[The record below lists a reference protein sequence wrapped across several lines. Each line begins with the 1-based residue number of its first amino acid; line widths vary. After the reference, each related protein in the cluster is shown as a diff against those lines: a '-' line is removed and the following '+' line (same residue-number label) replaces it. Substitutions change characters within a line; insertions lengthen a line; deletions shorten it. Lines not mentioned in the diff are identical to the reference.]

1 MKESFYIEGMT
12 CTACSSGIERSL
24 GRKSFVKKIE
34 VNLLNKSANIEFDE
48 NETNLDEIFKLI
60 EKLGYSP
67 KKTLA
72 EEKKEFFSPN
82 VKLALAVIFTLF
94 VVYLSMG
101 AMLSPS
107 LLPES
112 LLTINNHS
120 NFLNACL
127 QLIGTLIVMHWGRDF
142 YIQGFKALWH
152 RQPNMSSLIAI
163 GTSAAL
169 ASSLWQLYFVY
180 TNQWSYG
187 HYYFESVC
195 VILTFVMVG
204 KRIEN
209 VSKNKA
215 LDAMQALMKNAPK
228 TALKMQ
234 NNQQIEV
241 LVDSIVVGDIL
252 KVLPGSAIAVDG
264 EIVEGEGELDESML
278 SGEALPVYKKVG
290 DKVFSGTFNSH
301 TSFLMKAT
309 QNNKN
314 STLSQIIEMIHNAQ
328 SSKAEISRLADKV
341 SSVFVPSVI
350 AIAILAFVVWLIIAP
365 KPDFWW
371 NFGIALEVFVSVLVI
386 SCPCALGLATP
397 MSILVANQ
405 KASSLGLFFKDAKS
419 LEKARLVNTIVFDK
433 TGTLTNGKPVVK
445 SVHSNI
451 ELLELLSLAGS
462 IEKSSEHV
470 IAKGIV
476 EYAKEHN
483 APLKEMSEVK
493 VKMGFGISAKV
504 DYQGTKV
511 DYQGT
516 KVDYQGT
523 KEIIK
528 VGNSEFF
535 NPINTLEIQENGI
548 LVFVGRVISEKE
560 DELLG
565 AFVLEDLPKKGVKE
579 HIAQI
584 KKLGINTFLLS
595 GDNRENVKKCALE
608 LGIDGYI
615 SNAKPQDKLNKIKEL
630 KEQGQIVMMVGD
642 GLNDAPSLAMSDV
655 AVVMAKGSDVSVQ
668 AADIVSFN
676 NDIKSVYSAIKLSQA
691 TIKNIKENLFWAFCY
706 NSVFIPLACGVLY
719 KANIM
724 LSPAIAGL
732 AMSLSSVS
740 VVLNA
745 QRLRNFKIKD
755 H

>member
-34 VNLLNKSANIEFDE
+34 VSLLNKSANIEFDE
-48 NETNLDEIFKLI
+48 NQTNLDEIFKLI

-72 EEKKEFFSPN
+72 KEKKGFFSPN
-82 VKLALAVIFTLF
+82 VKLALAVVFTLF

-112 LLTINNHS
+112 LLTIDNHS

-127 QLIGTLIVMHWGRDF
+127 QLIGALIVMHLGRDF

-169 ASSLWQLYFVY
+169 ISSLWPLYLVY

-195 VILTFVMVG
+195 VILMFVMVG

-209 VSKNKA
+209 VSKDKA
-215 LDAMQALMKNAPK
+215 LDAMQTLMKNAPK

-264 EIVEGEGELDESML
+264 EIIEGEGELDESML

-371 NFGIALEVFVSVLVI
+371 NFKIALEVFVSVLVI

-445 SVHSNI
+445 SVHSKI
-451 ELLELLSLAGS
+451 KLLELLSLAIS

-476 EYAKEHN
+476 EYAKERN

-493 VKMGFGISAKV
+493 VKTGFGISAKT
-504 DYQGTKV
+504 DYQGA
-511 DYQGT
+511 
-516 KVDYQGT
+516 
-523 KEIIK
+523 KETIK

-535 NPINTLEIQENGI
+535 NPINMLEIKENGI
-548 LVFVGRVISEKE
+548 LVFVGRAISEKE

-565 AFVLEDLPKKGVKE
+565 VFVLEDLPKKGVKE

-584 KKLGINTFLLS
+584 KNLGINTLLLS

-608 LGIDGYI
+608 LGIDDYI

-630 KEQGQIVMMVGD
+630 KEKGQIVMMVGD

-676 NDIKSVYSAIKLSQA
+676 NDIKSVYSAIQLSQA
-691 TIKNIKENLFWAFCY
+691 AIKNIKENLFWAFCY

-719 KANIM
+719 KANII

-740 VVLNA
+740 VVLNS

>member
-34 VNLLNKSANIEFDE
+34 VSLLNKSANIEFDE
-48 NETNLDEIFKLI
+48 NQTNLDEIFKLI

-72 EEKKEFFSPN
+72 KEKKGFFSPN
-82 VKLALAVIFTLF
+82 VKLALAVVFTLF

-112 LLTINNHS
+112 LLTIDNHS

-127 QLIGTLIVMHWGRDF
+127 QLIGALIVMHLGRDF

-152 RQPNMSSLIAI
+152 RQPNMSSLISI
-163 GTSAAL
+163 GTSATL
-169 ASSLWQLYFVY
+169 ISSLWPLYLVY

-195 VILTFVMVG
+195 VILMFVMVG

-209 VSKNKA
+209 VSKDKA

-228 TALKMQ
+228 TTIKMQ

-264 EIVEGEGELDESML
+264 EIIEGEGELDESML

-290 DKVFSGTFNSH
+290 DKVFSGTLNSH

-350 AIAILAFVVWLIIAP
+350 AIAILAFAVWLIIAP

-371 NFGIALEVFVSVLVI
+371 NFKIALEVFVSVLVI

-445 SVHSNI
+445 SVHSKI

-476 EYAKEHN
+476 EYAKERN

-493 VKMGFGISAKV
+493 VKTGFGISAKT
-504 DYQGTKV
+504 DYQGA
-511 DYQGT
+511 
-516 KVDYQGT
+516 

-535 NPINTLEIQENGI
+535 NPINTLEIKENGI

-565 AFVLEDLPKKGVKE
+565 VFVLEDLPKKGVKE
-579 HIAQI
+579 HVAQI
-584 KKLGINTFLLS
+584 KNLGINTLLLS

-608 LGIDGYI
+608 LEIDDYI

-630 KEQGQIVMMVGD
+630 KEKGQIVMMVGD

-676 NDIKSVYSAIKLSQA
+676 NDIKSVYSAIQLSQA

-740 VVLNA
+740 VVLNS

-755 H
+755 Y

>member
-34 VNLLNKSANIEFDE
+34 VSLLNKSANIEFNE

-60 EKLGYSP
+60 EKLGYTP

-72 EEKKEFFSPN
+72 KEKKEFFNPN

-101 AMLSPS
+101 VMLSPS

-127 QLIGTLIVMHWGRDF
+127 QLIGTLIVMHLGRDF

-169 ASSLWQLYFVY
+169 ISSLWQLYFVY

-195 VILTFVMVG
+195 VILMFVMAG

-209 VSKNKA
+209 VSKDKA

-264 EIVEGEGELDESML
+264 EIIEGEGELDESML
-278 SGEALPVYKKVG
+278 SGEALPVYKKAG

-365 KPDFWW
+365 KPDFWS

-405 KASSLGLFFKDAKS
+405 QASSLGLFFKDAKS

-445 SVHSNI
+445 SVHSKI
-451 ELLELLSLAGS
+451 ELLELLSLASS

-476 EYAKEHN
+476 EYAKERN
-483 APLKEMSEVK
+483 APLKEMSGVK
-493 VKMGFGISAKV
+493 VKTGFGISAKT
-504 DYQGTKV
+504 DYQGA
-511 DYQGT
+511 
-516 KVDYQGT
+516 

-535 NPINTLEIQENGI
+535 NPINTLEIKENGI
-548 LVFVGRVISEKE
+548 LVFVGRVINEKE

-565 AFVLEDLPKKGVKE
+565 VFVLEDLPKKGVKE

-584 KKLGINTFLLS
+584 KNLCINTLLLS

-608 LGIDGYI
+608 LGIDSYI

-630 KEQGQIVMMVGD
+630 KEKGRIVMMVGD

-676 NDIKSVYSAIKLSQA
+676 NDIKSVYSAIQLSQA

-719 KANIM
+719 KVNIM

-740 VVLNA
+740 VVLNS

>member
-34 VNLLNKSANIEFDE
+34 VSLLNKSANIEFDE
-48 NETNLDEIFKLI
+48 NQTNLDEIFKLI

-72 EEKKEFFSPN
+72 KEKKEFFSPN
-82 VKLALAVIFTLF
+82 IKLALAVVFTLF

-112 LLTINNHS
+112 LLTIDNHS

-127 QLIGTLIVMHWGRDF
+127 QLMGALIVMHLGRDF

-169 ASSLWQLYFVY
+169 ISSLWPLYLVY

-195 VILTFVMVG
+195 VILMFVMVG

-209 VSKNKA
+209 VSKDKA

-252 KVLPGSAIAVDG
+252 KVLPGNAIAVDG
-264 EIVEGEGELDESML
+264 EIIEGEGELDESML

-290 DKVFSGTFNSH
+290 DKVFSGTLNSH

-350 AIAILAFVVWLIIAP
+350 AISILAFVVWLIIAP

-371 NFGIALEVFVSVLVI
+371 NFKIALEVFVSVLVI

-419 LEKARLVNTIVFDK
+419 LEKARLVNMIVFDK

-445 SVHSNI
+445 SVHSKI
-451 ELLELLSLAGS
+451 ELLELLSLALS

-476 EYAKEHN
+476 EYAKENN
-483 APLKEMSEVK
+483 APLKEMSEVR
-493 VKMGFGISAKV
+493 VKTGFGISAKTN
-504 DYQGTKV
+504 YQGA
-511 DYQGT
+511 
-516 KVDYQGT
+516 

-535 NPINTLEIQENGI
+535 NPINTLEIKESGI
-548 LVFVGRVISEKE
+548 LVFVGRAISEKE

-565 AFVLEDLPKKGVKE
+565 VFVLEDLPKKGVKE

-584 KKLGINTFLLS
+584 KKLGINTLLLS

-608 LGIDGYI
+608 LEIDDYI

-630 KEQGQIVMMVGD
+630 KEKGQIVMMVGD

-676 NDIKSVYSAIKLSQA
+676 NDIKSVYSTIKLSQA

-740 VVLNA
+740 VVLNS

>member
-34 VNLLNKSANIEFDE
+34 VSLLNKSANIEFDE
-48 NETNLDEIFKLI
+48 NQTNLDEIFKLI

-67 KKTLA
+67 KKTLTK
-72 EEKKEFFSPN
+72 EKKGFFSPN

-112 LLTINNHS
+112 LLTIDNHS

-127 QLIGTLIVMHWGRDF
+127 QLIGTLIVMHLGRDF
-142 YIQGFKALWH
+142 YLQGFKALWH

-169 ASSLWQLYFVY
+169 ISSLWQLYVVY
-180 TNQWSYG
+180 TDQWSYG

-195 VILTFVMVG
+195 VILVFVMVG

-209 VSKNKA
+209 VSKDKA

-264 EIVEGEGELDESML
+264 EIIEGEGELDESML

-314 STLSQIIEMIHNAQ
+314 STLSQIIEMIYNAQ

-350 AIAILAFVVWLIIAP
+350 TISILAFVVWLIIAP

-371 NFGIALEVFVSVLVI
+371 NFKIALEVFVSVLVI

-419 LEKARLVNTIVFDK
+419 LEKARLINTIVFDK

-445 SVHSNI
+445 SVHSKI
-451 ELLELLSLAGS
+451 ELLELLSLALS

-483 APLKEMSEVK
+483 TSLKEMSGVK
-493 VKMGFGISAKV
+493 VKTGFGISAKT
-504 DYQGTKV
+504 DYQGA
-511 DYQGT
+511 
-516 KVDYQGT
+516 

-535 NPINTLEIQENGI
+535 NPINTLEIKENGI
-548 LVFVGRVISEKE
+548 LVFVGRAISEKE

-565 AFVLEDLPKKGVKE
+565 VFVLEDLPKKGVKE

-584 KKLGINTFLLS
+584 KKLGINTLLLS

-608 LGIDGYI
+608 LGIDDYI

-740 VVLNA
+740 VVLNS

>member
-34 VNLLNKSANIEFDE
+34 VSLLNKSANIEFDE
-48 NETNLDEIFKLI
+48 NQTNLDEIFKLI

-72 EEKKEFFSPN
+72 KEKKGFFSPN
-82 VKLALAVIFTLF
+82 VKLALAVVFTLF

-112 LLTINNHS
+112 LLTIDNHS

-127 QLIGTLIVMHWGRDF
+127 QLIGALIVMHLGRDF

-169 ASSLWQLYFVY
+169 ISSLWPLYFVY

-195 VILTFVMVG
+195 VILMFVMVG

-209 VSKNKA
+209 VSKDKA

-264 EIVEGEGELDESML
+264 EIIEGEGELDESML

-314 STLSQIIEMIHNAQ
+314 STLSQIIEMIYNAQ

-350 AIAILAFVVWLIIAP
+350 AISILAFVVWLIIAP

-371 NFGIALEVFVSVLVI
+371 NFKIALEVFVSVLVI

-419 LEKARLVNTIVFDK
+419 LEKARLINTIVFDK

-445 SVHSNI
+445 SVHSKI
-451 ELLELLSLAGS
+451 ELIELLSLAGS

-476 EYAKEHN
+476 EYAKENN

-493 VKMGFGISAKV
+493 VKTGFGISAK
-504 DYQGTKV
+504 TN
-511 DYQGT
+511 
-516 KVDYQGT
+516 YQGT

-535 NPINTLEIQENGI
+535 NPINTLEIKENGI

-565 AFVLEDLPKKGVKE
+565 VFVLDDLPKKGVKE

-584 KKLGINTFLLS
+584 KNLGINTLLLS

-630 KEQGQIVMMVGD
+630 KEKGQIVMMVGD

-676 NDIKSVYSAIKLSQA
+676 NDIKSVYSAIQLSRA

-740 VVLNA
+740 VVLNS

>member
-34 VNLLNKSANIEFDE
+34 VSLLNKSANIEFDE
-48 NETNLDEIFKLI
+48 NQTNLDEIFKLI

-72 EEKKEFFSPN
+72 KEKKGFFSPN
-82 VKLALAVIFTLF
+82 VKLALAIVFTLF

-107 LLPES
+107 LLAKS
-112 LLTINNHS
+112 LLTIDNHS

-127 QLIGTLIVMHWGRDF
+127 QLIGALIVMHLGRDF

-169 ASSLWQLYFVY
+169 ISSLWPLYLVY
-180 TNQWSYG
+180 TNQWPYG

-195 VILTFVMVG
+195 VILMFVMVG

-209 VSKNKA
+209 VSKDKA

-264 EIVEGEGELDESML
+264 EIIEGEGELDESML

-314 STLSQIIEMIHNAQ
+314 STLSQIIEMIYNAQ

-350 AIAILAFVVWLIIAP
+350 AISILAFVVWLIIAP

-371 NFGIALEVFVSVLVI
+371 NFKIALEVFVSVLVI

-445 SVHSNI
+445 SVHSKI
-451 ELLELLSLAGS
+451 ELLELLSLALS
-462 IEKSSEHV
+462 IERSSEHV

-476 EYAKEHN
+476 EYAKENN

-493 VKMGFGISAKV
+493 VKTGFGISAKT
-504 DYQGTKV
+504 DYQGA
-511 DYQGT
+511 
-516 KVDYQGT
+516 

-535 NPINTLEIQENGI
+535 NPINTLEIKENGI
-548 LVFVGRVISEKE
+548 LVFVGRAISEKE

-565 AFVLEDLPKKGVKE
+565 VFVLEDLPKKGVKE

-584 KKLGINTFLLS
+584 KNLGINTLLLS

-608 LGIDGYI
+608 LGIDDYI

-630 KEQGQIVMMVGD
+630 KEKGQIVMMVGD

-676 NDIKSVYSAIKLSQA
+676 NDIKSVYSAIQLSQA

-740 VVLNA
+740 VVLNS

>member
-34 VNLLNKSANIEFDE
+34 VNLLNKSANIEFNE

-67 KKTLA
+67 KTTLV

-127 QLIGTLIVMHWGRDF
+127 QLVGTLIVMHWGRDF

-169 ASSLWQLYFVY
+169 ISSLWQLYFVY

-195 VILTFVMVG
+195 AILMFVMVG

-209 VSKNKA
+209 VSKDKA

-252 KVLPGSAIAVDG
+252 KVLPGSVIAVDG
-264 EIVEGEGELDESML
+264 EIIEGEGELDESML
-278 SGEALPVYKKVG
+278 SGEALLVYKKVG

-350 AIAILAFVVWLIIAP
+350 AIAFLAFVVWLIIAP

-371 NFGIALEVFVSVLVI
+371 NFGTALEVFVSVLVI

-405 KASSLGLFFKDAKS
+405 KASSLGLFFKDGKS

-445 SVHSNI
+445 SVHSKI

-476 EYAKEHN
+476 EYAKERN

-493 VKMGFGISAKV
+493 VKTGFGISAKT
-504 DYQGTKV
+504 DYQGA
-511 DYQGT
+511 
-516 KVDYQGT
+516 
-523 KEIIK
+523 KEVIK

-548 LVFVGRVISEKE
+548 LVFVGRVINEKE

-630 KEQGQIVMMVGD
+630 KEKGQIVMMVGD

-740 VVLNA
+740 VVLNS

>member
-34 VNLLNKSANIEFDE
+34 VSLLNRSANIEFDE
-48 NETNLDEIFKLI
+48 NQTNLDEIFKLI

-72 EEKKEFFSPN
+72 KEKKGFFSPN
-82 VKLALAVIFTLF
+82 VKLALAVVFTLF

-107 LLPES
+107 LLPKS
-112 LLTINNHS
+112 LLTIDNHS

-127 QLIGTLIVMHWGRDF
+127 QLIGALIVMHLGRDF

-169 ASSLWQLYFVY
+169 ISSLWPLYLVY
-180 TNQWSYG
+180 TNQWSSYG

-195 VILTFVMVG
+195 VILMFVMVG

-209 VSKNKA
+209 VSKDKA

-264 EIVEGEGELDESML
+264 EIIEGEGELDESML

-290 DKVFSGTFNSH
+290 DKVFSGTLNSH

-371 NFGIALEVFVSVLVI
+371 NFKIALEVFVSVLVI

-445 SVHSNI
+445 SVHSKI

-476 EYAKEHN
+476 EYAKERN
-483 APLKEMSEVK
+483 APLKKMSEVK
-493 VKMGFGISAKV
+493 VKTGFGISAKTN
-504 DYQGTKV
+504 YQGA
-511 DYQGT
+511 
-516 KVDYQGT
+516 

-535 NPINTLEIQENGI
+535 NPINTINTLEIKENGI

-565 AFVLEDLPKKGVKE
+565 VFVLEDLPKKGVKE

-584 KKLGINTFLLS
+584 KNLGINTLLLS

-608 LGIDGYI
+608 LGIDDYI

-630 KEQGQIVMMVGD
+630 KEKGQIVMMVGD

-676 NDIKSVYSAIKLSQA
+676 NDIKSVYSAIQLSQA

-740 VVLNA
+740 VVLNS

>member
-34 VNLLNKSANIEFDE
+34 VSLLNKSANIEFDE
-48 NETNLDEIFKLI
+48 NQTNLDEIFKLI

-72 EEKKEFFSPN
+72 KEKKGFFSPN
-82 VKLALAVIFTLF
+82 VKLALAVVFTLF

-101 AMLSPS
+101 AMISPS
-107 LLPES
+107 LLPEN
-112 LLTINNHS
+112 LLTIDNHS

-127 QLIGTLIVMHWGRDF
+127 QLIGTLIVMHLGRDF

-169 ASSLWQLYFVY
+169 ISSLWPLYLIY

-195 VILTFVMVG
+195 MILMFVMVG

-209 VSKNKA
+209 VSKDKA

-264 EIVEGEGELDESML
+264 EIIEGEGELDESML

-301 TSFLMKAT
+301 TSFLMKAM

-445 SVHSNI
+445 SVHSKI

-476 EYAKEHN
+476 EYAKERN

-493 VKMGFGISAKV
+493 VKMGFGISAKT
-504 DYQGTKV
+504 DYQGA
-511 DYQGT
+511 
-516 KVDYQGT
+516 
-523 KEIIK
+523 KETIK

-535 NPINTLEIQENGI
+535 NPINTLEIKENGI

-565 AFVLEDLPKKGVKE
+565 VFVLEDLPKEGVKE
-579 HIAQI
+579 HITQI
-584 KKLGINTFLLS
+584 KNLGINTLLLS

-608 LGIDGYI
+608 LGIDDYI

-630 KEQGQIVMMVGD
+630 KEKGQIVMMVGD

-676 NDIKSVYSAIKLSQA
+676 NDIKSVYSAIQLSQA

-740 VVLNA
+740 VVLNS

>member
-34 VNLLNKSANIEFDE
+34 VSLLNKSANIEFDE
-48 NETNLDEIFKLI
+48 NQTNLDEIFKLI

-72 EEKKEFFSPN
+72 KEKKGFFSPN

-107 LLPES
+107 LLPKS
-112 LLTINNHS
+112 LLTIDNHS

-127 QLIGTLIVMHWGRDF
+127 QLIGTLIVMHLGRDF

-169 ASSLWQLYFVY
+169 ISSLWPLYLVY
-180 TNQWSYG
+180 TNQWSSYG

-195 VILTFVMVG
+195 VILMFVMVG

-209 VSKNKA
+209 VSKDKA

-264 EIVEGEGELDESML
+264 EIIEGEGELDESML

-350 AIAILAFVVWLIIAP
+350 ATAILAFVVWLIIAP

-371 NFGIALEVFVSVLVI
+371 NFKIALEVFVSVLVI

-445 SVHSNI
+445 SVHSKI

-476 EYAKEHN
+476 EYAKERN

-493 VKMGFGISAKV
+493 VKTGFGISAKT
-504 DYQGTKV
+504 DYQGA
-511 DYQGT
+511 
-516 KVDYQGT
+516 

-535 NPINTLEIQENGI
+535 NPINTLEIKESGI
-548 LVFVGRVISEKE
+548 LVFVARVISEKE

-565 AFVLEDLPKKGVKE
+565 VFVLEDLPKKGVKE

-584 KKLGINTFLLS
+584 KNLGINTLLLS

-608 LGIDGYI
+608 LGIDDYI

-630 KEQGQIVMMVGD
+630 KEKGQIVMMVGD

-676 NDIKSVYSAIKLSQA
+676 NDIKSVYSAIQLSQA
-691 TIKNIKENLFWAFCY
+691 AIKNIKENLFWAFCY

-740 VVLNA
+740 VVLNS

-755 H
+755 R

>member
-34 VNLLNKSANIEFDE
+34 VSLLNKSANIEFDE
-48 NETNLDEIFKLI
+48 NQTNLDEIFKLI

-72 EEKKEFFSPN
+72 KEKKGFFNPN
-82 VKLALAVIFTLF
+82 VKLALAVVFTLF

-112 LLTINNHS
+112 LLTIDNHS

-127 QLIGTLIVMHWGRDF
+127 QLIGTLIVMHLGRDF

-169 ASSLWQLYFVY
+169 ISSLWQLYFVY

-195 VILTFVMVG
+195 VILMFVMVG

-209 VSKNKA
+209 VSKDKA

-264 EIVEGEGELDESML
+264 EIIEGEGELDESML

-314 STLSQIIEMIHNAQ
+314 STLSQIIEIIHNAQ

-350 AIAILAFVVWLIIAP
+350 TIAILAFVVWLIIAP

-433 TGTLTNGKPVVK
+433 TGTLTNGKPIVK

-451 ELLELLSLAGS
+451 ELLELLSLAIS

-470 IAKGIV
+470 IAKGVV
-476 EYAKEHN
+476 EYAKERN

-493 VKMGFGISAKV
+493 VKTGFGISAK
-504 DYQGTKV
+504 T
-511 DYQGT
+511 
-516 KVDYQGT
+516 DYQGT

-535 NPINTLEIQENGI
+535 NPINTLEIKENGI

-565 AFVLEDLPKKGVKE
+565 VFVLEDLPKKGVKE

-584 KKLGINTFLLS
+584 KNLGINTLLLS

-608 LGIDGYI
+608 LGIDDYI

-630 KEQGQIVMMVGD
+630 KEKGQIVMMVGD

-676 NDIKSVYSAIKLSQA
+676 NDIKSVYSTIQLSQA

-740 VVLNA
+740 VVLNS

>member
-12 CTACSSGIERSL
+12 CTACSSRIERSL

-34 VNLLNKSANIEFDE
+34 VSLLNKNANIEFDE
-48 NETNLDEIFKLI
+48 NQTNLDEIFKLI

-72 EEKKEFFSPN
+72 KEKKGFFSPN
-82 VKLALAVIFTLF
+82 VKLALAVVFTLF

-107 LLPES
+107 LLPKS
-112 LLTINNHS
+112 LLTIDNHS
-120 NFLNACL
+120 NFLNACI
-127 QLIGTLIVMHWGRDF
+127 QLIGALIVMHLGRDF

-169 ASSLWQLYFVY
+169 ISSLWSLYLVY

-195 VILTFVMVG
+195 VILMFVMVG

-209 VSKNKA
+209 VSKDKA

-264 EIVEGEGELDESML
+264 EIIEGEGELDESML

-419 LEKARLVNTIVFDK
+419 LEKARLINTIVFDK

-445 SVHSNI
+445 SVHSKI
-451 ELLELLSLAGS
+451 ELLELLSLALS

-476 EYAKEHN
+476 EYAKERN

-493 VKMGFGISAKV
+493 VKTGFGISAKT
-504 DYQGTKV
+504 DYQC
-511 DYQGT
+511 
-516 KVDYQGT
+516 T

-535 NPINTLEIQENGI
+535 NPINTLEIKENGI

-565 AFVLEDLPKKGVKE
+565 VFVLEDLPKKGVKE

-584 KKLGINTFLLS
+584 KNLGINTLLLS
-595 GDNRENVKKCALE
+595 GDNKENVKKCALE
-608 LGIDGYI
+608 LGIDDYI

-630 KEQGQIVMMVGD
+630 KEKGQIVMMVGD

-676 NDIKSVYSAIKLSQA
+676 NDIKSVYSTIQLSQA

-719 KANIM
+719 KVNIM

-740 VVLNA
+740 VVLNS

>member
-34 VNLLNKSANIEFDE
+34 VSLLNKSADIEFDE
-48 NETNLDEIFKLI
+48 NQTNLDEIFKLI

-72 EEKKEFFSPN
+72 KEKKGFFSPN
-82 VKLALAVIFTLF
+82 VKLALAVVFTLF

-112 LLTINNHS
+112 LLTIDSHS

-127 QLIGTLIVMHWGRDF
+127 QLIGTLIVMHLGRDF

-169 ASSLWQLYFVY
+169 ISSLWPLYLIY

-195 VILTFVMVG
+195 VILMFVMVG

-209 VSKNKA
+209 VSKDKA

-234 NNQQIEV
+234 DNQQIEV

-264 EIVEGEGELDESML
+264 EIIEGEGELDESML

-290 DKVFSGTFNSH
+290 DKVFSGTLNSH

-314 STLSQIIEMIHNAQ
+314 STLSQIIEMIRNAQ

-371 NFGIALEVFVSVLVI
+371 DFKIALEVFVSVLVI

-445 SVHSNI
+445 SVHSKI

-476 EYAKEHN
+476 EYAKENN

-493 VKMGFGISAKV
+493 VKTGFGISAKT
-504 DYQGTKV
+504 DYQGA
-511 DYQGT
+511 
-516 KVDYQGT
+516 

-535 NPINTLEIQENGI
+535 NPINTLKIKESGI
-548 LVFVGRVISEKE
+548 LVFVGRAISEKE

-565 AFVLEDLPKKGVKE
+565 VFVLEDLPKKGVKE

-584 KKLGINTFLLS
+584 KNLGINTLLLS

-630 KEQGQIVMMVGD
+630 KEKGQIVMMVGD

-676 NDIKSVYSAIKLSQA
+676 NDIKSVYSAIQLSQA
-691 TIKNIKENLFWAFCY
+691 AIKNIKENLFWAFCY

-740 VVLNA
+740 VVLNS

>member
-1 MKESFYIEGMT
+1 MKESFYIDGMT

-34 VNLLNKSANIEFDE
+34 VSLLNKSANIEFDE
-48 NETNLDEIFKLI
+48 NQTNLDEIFKLI

-67 KKTLA
+67 KKTLTK
-72 EEKKEFFSPN
+72 EKKGFFSPN
-82 VKLALAVIFTLF
+82 VKLALAVVFTLF

-107 LLPES
+107 LLPKS
-112 LLTINNHS
+112 LLTIDNHS

-127 QLIGTLIVMHWGRDF
+127 QLICTLIVMHLGRDF

-169 ASSLWQLYFVY
+169 ISSLWPLYLVY

-195 VILTFVMVG
+195 VILMFVMVG

-209 VSKNKA
+209 VSKDKA
-215 LDAMQALMKNAPK
+215 LDAMQSLMKNAPK

-234 NNQQIEV
+234 DNQQIEV

-264 EIVEGEGELDESML
+264 EIIEGEGELDESML

-433 TGTLTNGKPVVK
+433 TGTLTNGKSVVK
-445 SVHSNI
+445 SVHSKI

-476 EYAKEHN
+476 EYAKERN

-493 VKMGFGISAKV
+493 VKTGFGISAKT
-504 DYQGTKV
+504 DYQGA
-511 DYQGT
+511 
-516 KVDYQGT
+516 

-528 VGNSEFF
+528 VGNREFF
-535 NPINTLEIQENGI
+535 NPINTLEIKESGI

-565 AFVLEDLPKKGVKE
+565 VFVLEDLPKKGVKE

-584 KKLGINTFLLS
+584 KNLGINTLLLS

-608 LGIDGYI
+608 LGIDDYI

-630 KEQGQIVMMVGD
+630 KEKGQIVMMVGD

-676 NDIKSVYSAIKLSQA
+676 NDIKSVYSAIQLSQA

-740 VVLNA
+740 VVLNS

>member
-1 MKESFYIEGMT
+1 MKESFYIDGMT

-34 VNLLNKSANIEFDE
+34 VSLLNKSANIEFDE
-48 NETNLDEIFKLI
+48 NQTNLDEIFKLI

-72 EEKKEFFSPN
+72 KEKKGFFSPN
-82 VKLALAVIFTLF
+82 VKLTLAVVFTLF

-112 LLTINNHS
+112 LLTIDNHS

-127 QLIGTLIVMHWGRDF
+127 QLIGVLIVMHLGRDF

-163 GTSAAL
+163 GTSATL
-169 ASSLWQLYFVY
+169 ISSLWPLYLVY

-195 VILTFVMVG
+195 VILMFVMVG

-209 VSKNKA
+209 VSKDKA
-215 LDAMQALMKNAPK
+215 LDAMQALMKSTPK

-264 EIVEGEGELDESML
+264 EIIEGEGELDESML

-328 SSKAEISRLADKV
+328 SSKTEISRLADKV

-371 NFGIALEVFVSVLVI
+371 NFKIALEVFVSVLVI

-445 SVHSNI
+445 SVHSKI

-476 EYAKEHN
+476 EYAKERN
-483 APLKEMSEVK
+483 APLKEMSGVK
-493 VKMGFGISAKV
+493 VKMGFGISAK
-504 DYQGTKV
+504 T
-511 DYQGT
+511 
-516 KVDYQGT
+516 DYQGT

-528 VGNSEFF
+528 VGNREFF
-535 NPINTLEIQENGI
+535 NPINTLEIKENGI

-565 AFVLEDLPKKGVKE
+565 VFVLEDLPKKGVKE

-584 KKLGINTFLLS
+584 KNLGINTLLLS
-595 GDNRENVKKCALE
+595 GDNRENVKKCVLE
-608 LGIDGYI
+608 LGIDDYI

-630 KEQGQIVMMVGD
+630 KEKGQIVMMVGD

-740 VVLNA
+740 VVLNS

>member
-1 MKESFYIEGMT
+1 
-12 CTACSSGIERSL
+12 
-24 GRKSFVKKIE
+24 
-34 VNLLNKSANIEFDE
+34 
-48 NETNLDEIFKLI
+48 
-60 EKLGYSP
+60 
-67 KKTLA
+67 
-72 EEKKEFFSPN
+72 
-82 VKLALAVIFTLF
+82 
-94 VVYLSMG
+94 MG

-112 LLTINNHS
+112 LLTIDNHS

-127 QLIGTLIVMHWGRDF
+127 QLIGALIVMHLGRDF

-169 ASSLWQLYFVY
+169 ISSLWPLYLVY

-195 VILTFVMVG
+195 VILMFVMVG

-209 VSKNKA
+209 VSKDKA

-264 EIVEGEGELDESML
+264 EIIEGEGELDESML

-328 SSKAEISRLADKV
+328 SSKAEISRLVDKV

-350 AIAILAFVVWLIIAP
+350 AISILAFVVWLIIAP

-371 NFGIALEVFVSVLVI
+371 NFKIALEVFVSVLVI

-445 SVHSNI
+445 SVHSKI

-476 EYAKEHN
+476 EYAKERN

-493 VKMGFGISAKV
+493 VKTGFGISAKTN
-504 DYQGTKV
+504 YQGA
-511 DYQGT
+511 
-516 KVDYQGT
+516 

-535 NPINTLEIQENGI
+535 NPINTINTLEIKENGI

-565 AFVLEDLPKKGVKE
+565 VFVLEDLPKKGVKE

-584 KKLGINTFLLS
+584 KNLGINTLLLS

-608 LGIDGYI
+608 LGIDDYI

-630 KEQGQIVMMVGD
+630 KEKGQIVMMVGD

-676 NDIKSVYSAIKLSQA
+676 NDIKSVYSAIQLSQA
-691 TIKNIKENLFWAFCY
+691 AIKNIKENLFWAFCY

-740 VVLNA
+740 VVLNS

>member
-34 VNLLNKSANIEFDE
+34 VSLLNKSANIEFNE

-60 EKLGYSP
+60 EKLGYTP
-67 KKTLA
+67 KKTLVK
-72 EEKKEFFSPN
+72 EKKEFFNPN

-101 AMLSPS
+101 EMLSPS

-127 QLIGTLIVMHWGRDF
+127 QLIGTLIVMHLGRDF

-169 ASSLWQLYFVY
+169 ISSLWQLYFVY

-195 VILTFVMVG
+195 VILMFVMAG

-209 VSKNKA
+209 VSKDKA

-264 EIVEGEGELDESML
+264 EIIEGEGELDESML

-301 TSFLMKAT
+301 TSFLMRAT
-309 QNNKN
+309 QDNKN

-365 KPDFWW
+365 KPDFWS

-405 KASSLGLFFKDAKS
+405 QASSLGLFFKDAKS
-419 LEKARLVNTIVFDK
+419 LERARLVNTIVFDK

-445 SVHSNI
+445 SVHSKI
-451 ELLELLSLAGS
+451 ELLELLSLASS

-483 APLKEMSEVK
+483 APLKEISGVK
-493 VKMGFGISAKV
+493 VKTGFGISAKT
-504 DYQGTKV
+504 DYQGA
-511 DYQGT
+511 
-516 KVDYQGT
+516 

-535 NPINTLEIQENGI
+535 NPINTLEIKENGI
-548 LVFVGRVISEKE
+548 LVFVGRVINEKE
-560 DELLG
+560 DEILG
-565 AFVLEDLPKKGVKE
+565 VFVLEDLPKKGVKK

-584 KKLGINTFLLS
+584 KNLGINTLLLS

-608 LGIDGYI
+608 LGIDSYI

-630 KEQGQIVMMVGD
+630 KEKGQIVMMVGD

-676 NDIKSVYSAIKLSQA
+676 NDIKSVYSAIQLSQA
-691 TIKNIKENLFWAFCY
+691 AIKNIKENLFWAFCY

-740 VVLNA
+740 VVLNS

>member
-34 VNLLNKSANIEFDE
+34 VSLLNKSANIEFNE

-60 EKLGYSP
+60 EKLGYTP

-72 EEKKEFFSPN
+72 KEKKEFFNPN
-82 VKLALAVIFTLF
+82 AKLTLAVIFTLF

-127 QLIGTLIVMHWGRDF
+127 QLIGTLIVMHLGRDF

-169 ASSLWQLYFVY
+169 ISSLWQLYFVY

-195 VILTFVMVG
+195 VILMFVMVG

-209 VSKNKA
+209 VSKDKA

-264 EIVEGEGELDESML
+264 EIIEGEGELDESML
-278 SGEALPVYKKVG
+278 SGEALPVYKKAG

-301 TSFLMKAT
+301 TSFLMRAT

-365 KPDFWW
+365 KPDFWS

-405 KASSLGLFFKDAKS
+405 QASSLGLFFKDAKS

-445 SVHSNI
+445 SVHSKI
-451 ELLELLSLAGS
+451 ELLELLSLASS

-476 EYAKEHN
+476 EYAKERN
-483 APLKEMSEVK
+483 APLKEISGVK
-493 VKMGFGISAKV
+493 VKTGFGISAKT
-504 DYQGTKV
+504 DYQGA
-511 DYQGT
+511 
-516 KVDYQGT
+516 

-535 NPINTLEIQENGI
+535 NPINTLEIKENGI
-548 LVFVGRVISEKE
+548 LVFVGRVINEKE

-565 AFVLEDLPKKGVKE
+565 VFVLEDLPKKGVKE

-584 KKLGINTFLLS
+584 KNLGINTLLLS

-608 LGIDGYI
+608 LGIDSYI

-630 KEQGQIVMMVGD
+630 KEKGQIVMMVGD

-676 NDIKSVYSAIKLSQA
+676 NDIKSVYSAIQLSQA
-691 TIKNIKENLFWAFCY
+691 AIKNIKENLFWAFCY

-740 VVLNA
+740 VVLNS

>member
-34 VNLLNKSANIEFDE
+34 VSLLNKSANIEFNE

-67 KKTLA
+67 KKTPTK
-72 EEKKEFFSPN
+72 EKKEFFNPN
-82 VKLALAVIFTLF
+82 VKLILAVIFTLF

-107 LLPES
+107 LLPKS

-127 QLIGTLIVMHWGRDF
+127 QLIGVLIVMHLGRDF

-152 RQPNMSSLIAI
+152 RQPNMNSLIAI

-169 ASSLWQLYFVY
+169 VSSLWQLYLVY
-180 TNQWSYG
+180 TGQWSYG

-195 VILTFVMVG
+195 VILMFVMVG
-204 KRIEN
+204 KRVEN
-209 VSKNKA
+209 VSKDKA

-264 EIVEGEGELDESML
+264 EIIEGEGELDESML

-290 DKVFSGTFNSH
+290 DKVFSGTLNSN

-309 QNNKN
+309 QDNKN

-341 SSVFVPSVI
+341 SSVFVPSVMII
-350 AIAILAFVVWLIIAP
+350 AVLAFIVWLIIAP

-445 SVHSNI
+445 SFHSNI
-451 ELLELLSLAGS
+451 ELLELLSLASS
-462 IEKSSEHV
+462 IEHNSEHV

-483 APLKEMSEVK
+483 APLKEISEVK
-493 VKMGFGISAKV
+493 VKTGFGISAKT
-504 DYQGTKV
+504 DYQGAN
-511 DYQGT
+511 
-516 KVDYQGT
+516 
-523 KEIIK
+523 EIIK

-535 NPINTLEIQENGI
+535 NPINPIEIQENGI
-548 LVFVGRVISEKE
+548 LVFVARVINEKE

-565 AFVLEDLPKKGVKE
+565 VFVLEDLPKKGVKE

-584 KKLGINTFLLS
+584 KNLGINTFLLS
-595 GDNRENVKKCALE
+595 GDNLNNVQKCALE

-630 KEQGQIVMMVGD
+630 KEKGQVVMMVGD

-676 NDIKSVYSAIKLSQA
+676 NDIKSVYSAIQLSQA

>member
-34 VNLLNKSANIEFDE
+34 VSLLNKSANIEFDE
-48 NETNLDEIFKLI
+48 NQTNLDEIFKLI

-72 EEKKEFFSPN
+72 KEKKGFFSPN
-82 VKLALAVIFTLF
+82 VKLALAVVFTLF

-101 AMLSPS
+101 AMISPS
-107 LLPES
+107 LLPEN
-112 LLTINNHS
+112 LLTIDNHS

-127 QLIGTLIVMHWGRDF
+127 QLIGTLIVMHLGRDF

-169 ASSLWQLYFVY
+169 ISSLWPLYLIY

-195 VILTFVMVG
+195 MILMFVMVG

-209 VSKNKA
+209 VSKDKA

-241 LVDSIVVGDIL
+241 LVDSIVVGNIL

-264 EIVEGEGELDESML
+264 EIIEGEGELDESML

-350 AIAILAFVVWLIIAP
+350 AMAILAFVVWLIIAP

-371 NFGIALEVFVSVLVI
+371 NFKIALEVFVSVLVI

-445 SVHSNI
+445 SVHSKI

-476 EYAKEHN
+476 EYAKERN

-493 VKMGFGISAKV
+493 VKMGFGISAKT
-504 DYQGTKV
+504 DYQGA
-511 DYQGT
+511 
-516 KVDYQGT
+516 
-523 KEIIK
+523 KETIK

-535 NPINTLEIQENGI
+535 NPINTLEIKENGI
-548 LVFVGRVISEKE
+548 LVFVGKVISEKE

-565 AFVLEDLPKKGVKE
+565 VFVLEDLPKEGVKE

-584 KKLGINTFLLS
+584 KNLGINTLLLS

-630 KEQGQIVMMVGD
+630 KEKGQIVMMVGD

-676 NDIKSVYSAIKLSQA
+676 NDIKSVYSTIQLSQA

-740 VVLNA
+740 VVLNS

>member
-34 VNLLNKSANIEFDE
+34 VSLLNKSANIEFDE
-48 NETNLDEIFKLI
+48 NQTNLDEIFKLI

-72 EEKKEFFSPN
+72 KEKKGFFSPN
-82 VKLALAVIFTLF
+82 VKLALAVVFTLF

-112 LLTINNHS
+112 LLTIDNHS

-127 QLIGTLIVMHWGRDF
+127 QLIGTLIVMHLGRDF

-169 ASSLWQLYFVY
+169 ISSLWPLYLVY

-195 VILTFVMVG
+195 VILMFVMVG

-209 VSKNKA
+209 VSKDKA

-264 EIVEGEGELDESML
+264 EIIEGEGELDESML

-314 STLSQIIEMIHNAQ
+314 STLSQIIEMIHNSQ

-371 NFGIALEVFVSVLVI
+371 NFKIALEVFVSVLVI

-405 KASSLGLFFKDAKS
+405 KASSLGLFFKGAKS

-445 SVHSNI
+445 SVHSKI

-476 EYAKEHN
+476 EYAKERN
-483 APLKEMSEVK
+483 APLKEMSGVK
-493 VKMGFGISAKV
+493 VKTGFGISAKT
-504 DYQGTKV
+504 DYQGA
-511 DYQGT
+511 
-516 KVDYQGT
+516 

-528 VGNSEFF
+528 VGNREFF
-535 NPINTLEIQENGI
+535 NPINTLEIKENGI

-565 AFVLEDLPKKGVKE
+565 VFVLEDLPKKGVKE

-584 KKLGINTFLLS
+584 KNLGINTLLLS

-608 LGIDGYI
+608 LGIDDYI

-630 KEQGQIVMMVGD
+630 KEKGQIVMMVGD

-676 NDIKSVYSAIKLSQA
+676 NDIKSVYSAIQLSQA

-740 VVLNA
+740 VVLNS

>member
-34 VNLLNKSANIEFDE
+34 VSLLNKSANIEFDE
-48 NETNLDEIFKLI
+48 NQTNLDEIFKLI

-67 KKTLA
+67 KKTLTK
-72 EEKKEFFSPN
+72 EKKGFFSPN

-112 LLTINNHS
+112 LLTIDNHS

-127 QLIGTLIVMHWGRDF
+127 QLIGTLIVMHLGRDF

-169 ASSLWQLYFVY
+169 ISSLWPLYLVY

-195 VILTFVMVG
+195 VILMFVMVG

-209 VSKNKA
+209 VSKDKA

-234 NNQQIEV
+234 DNQQIEV

-252 KVLPGSAIAVDG
+252 KVLPGSTIAVDG
-264 EIVEGEGELDESML
+264 EIIEGEGELDESML

-350 AIAILAFVVWLIIAP
+350 TIAILAFVVWLIIAP

-371 NFGIALEVFVSVLVI
+371 NFKIALEVFVSVLVI

-419 LEKARLVNTIVFDK
+419 LEKARLINTIVFDK

-445 SVHSNI
+445 TVHSKI

-476 EYAKEHN
+476 EYAKERN
-483 APLKEMSEVK
+483 APLKEMSKVK
-493 VKMGFGISAKV
+493 VKTGFGISAK
-504 DYQGTKV
+504 T
-511 DYQGT
+511 
-516 KVDYQGT
+516 DYQGT

-535 NPINTLEIQENGI
+535 NPINTLEIKENGI
-548 LVFVGRVISEKE
+548 LVFVGRAISEKE

-565 AFVLEDLPKKGVKE
+565 VFVLEDLPKKGVKE

-584 KKLGINTFLLS
+584 KNLGINTLLLS

-608 LGIDGYI
+608 LGIDDYI

-630 KEQGQIVMMVGD
+630 KEKGQIVMMVGD

-676 NDIKSVYSAIKLSQA
+676 NDIKSVYSAIQLSQA

-740 VVLNA
+740 VVLNS

>member
-34 VNLLNKSANIEFDE
+34 VSLLNKSANIEFDE
-48 NETNLDEIFKLI
+48 NQTNLDEIFKLI
-60 EKLGYSP
+60 KKLGYSP

-72 EEKKEFFSPN
+72 KEKKGFFNPN
-82 VKLALAVIFTLF
+82 VKLALAIVFTLF

-107 LLPES
+107 LLAKS
-112 LLTINNHS
+112 LLTIDNHS

-127 QLIGTLIVMHWGRDF
+127 QLIGTLIVMHLGRDF

-169 ASSLWQLYFVY
+169 ISSLWPLYLVY

-195 VILTFVMVG
+195 VILMFVMVG

-209 VSKNKA
+209 VSKDKA

-264 EIVEGEGELDESML
+264 EIIEGEGELDESML

-314 STLSQIIEMIHNAQ
+314 STLSQIIEMIYNAQ

-350 AIAILAFVVWLIIAP
+350 AISILAFVVWLIIAP

-371 NFGIALEVFVSVLVI
+371 NFKIALEVFVSVLVI

-445 SVHSNI
+445 SVHSKI
-451 ELLELLSLAGS
+451 ELLELLSLALS

-493 VKMGFGISAKV
+493 VKTGFGISAK
-504 DYQGTKV
+504 TN
-511 DYQGT
+511 
-516 KVDYQGT
+516 YQGT

-535 NPINTLEIQENGI
+535 NPINTLEIKENGI
-548 LVFVGRVISEKE
+548 LVFVGRAISEKE

-565 AFVLEDLPKKGVKE
+565 VFVLEDLPKKGVKE
-579 HIAQI
+579 HIVQI
-584 KKLGINTFLLS
+584 KNLGINTLLLS

-630 KEQGQIVMMVGD
+630 KEKGQIVMMVGD

-676 NDIKSVYSAIKLSQA
+676 NDIKSVYSAIQLSQA

-740 VVLNA
+740 VVLNS

>member
-24 GRKSFVKKIE
+24 GRKNFVKKIE
-34 VNLLNKSANIEFDE
+34 VSLLNKSANIEFDE
-48 NETNLDEIFKLI
+48 NQTNLDEIFKLI

-72 EEKKEFFSPN
+72 KEKKGFFSPN
-82 VKLALAVIFTLF
+82 VKLALAIVFTLF

-112 LLTINNHS
+112 LLTIDNHS

-127 QLIGTLIVMHWGRDF
+127 QLIGTLIVMHLGRDF

-169 ASSLWQLYFVY
+169 ISSLWPLYLVY

-195 VILTFVMVG
+195 VILMFVMVG

-209 VSKNKA
+209 VSKDKA

-252 KVLPGSAIAVDG
+252 KILPGSAIAVDG
-264 EIVEGEGELDESML
+264 EIIEGEGELDESML

-445 SVHSNI
+445 SVHSKI

-476 EYAKEHN
+476 EYAKERN

-493 VKMGFGISAKV
+493 VKTGFGISAKTN
-504 DYQGTKV
+504 YQGA
-511 DYQGT
+511 
-516 KVDYQGT
+516 

-535 NPINTLEIQENGI
+535 NPINTINTLEIKENGI
-548 LVFVGRVISEKE
+548 LVFVGRVISKKE

-565 AFVLEDLPKKGVKE
+565 VFVLEDLPKKGVKE

-584 KKLGINTFLLS
+584 KNLGINTLLLS

-608 LGIDGYI
+608 LGIDDYI

-630 KEQGQIVMMVGD
+630 KEKEQIVMMVGD

-676 NDIKSVYSAIKLSQA
+676 NDIKSVYSAIQLSQA

-740 VVLNA
+740 VVLNS

>member
-34 VNLLNKSANIEFDE
+34 VSLLNKSANIEFDE
-48 NETNLDEIFKLI
+48 NQTNLDEIFKLI

-72 EEKKEFFSPN
+72 KEKKGFFSPN
-82 VKLALAVIFTLF
+82 VKLTLAVVFTLF

-112 LLTINNHS
+112 FLTIDNHS

-127 QLIGTLIVMHWGRDF
+127 QLIGTLIVMHLGRDF

-169 ASSLWQLYFVY
+169 ISSLWPLYLVY

-195 VILTFVMVG
+195 VILMFVMVG

-209 VSKNKA
+209 VSKDKA

-264 EIVEGEGELDESML
+264 EIIEGEGELDESML

-309 QNNKN
+309 QNNKD

-350 AIAILAFVVWLIIAP
+350 VIAILAFVVWLIIAP

-371 NFGIALEVFVSVLVI
+371 NFKIALEVFVSVLVI

-445 SVHSNI
+445 SVHSKI

-476 EYAKEHN
+476 EYAKERN

-493 VKMGFGISAKV
+493 VKTGFGISAKT
-504 DYQGTKV
+504 DYQGA
-511 DYQGT
+511 
-516 KVDYQGT
+516 

-535 NPINTLEIQENGI
+535 NPINTLEIKENGI

-565 AFVLEDLPKKGVKE
+565 VFVLEDLPKKGVKE

-584 KKLGINTFLLS
+584 KNLGINTLLLS

-608 LGIDGYI
+608 LGIDDYI
-615 SNAKPQDKLNKIKEL
+615 SNAKPQDKLNKIKEF
-630 KEQGQIVMMVGD
+630 KEKGQIVMMVGD

-676 NDIKSVYSAIKLSQA
+676 NDIKSVYSAIQLSQA

-740 VVLNA
+740 VVLNS

>member
-34 VNLLNKSANIEFDE
+34 VSLLNQSANIEFDE
-48 NETNLDEIFKLI
+48 NQTNLDEIFKLI

-72 EEKKEFFSPN
+72 KEKKGFFSPN
-82 VKLALAVIFTLF
+82 VKLALAVVFTLF

-107 LLPES
+107 LLPKS
-112 LLTINNHS
+112 LLTIDNHS

-127 QLIGTLIVMHWGRDF
+127 QLIGVLIVMHLGRDF

-169 ASSLWQLYFVY
+169 ISSLWPLYLVY

-195 VILTFVMVG
+195 VILMFVMVG

-209 VSKNKA
+209 VSKDKA

-241 LVDSIVVGDIL
+241 LADSIVVGDIL

-264 EIVEGEGELDESML
+264 EIIEGEGELDESML

-314 STLSQIIEMIHNAQ
+314 STLTQIIEMIYNAQ

-350 AIAILAFVVWLIIAP
+350 AISILAFVVWLIIAP

-371 NFGIALEVFVSVLVI
+371 NFKIALEVFVSVLVI

-445 SVHSNI
+445 SVHSKI

-476 EYAKEHN
+476 EYAKERN
-483 APLKEMSEVK
+483 APLKEMSGVK
-493 VKMGFGISAKV
+493 VKTGFGISAK
-504 DYQGTKV
+504 T
-511 DYQGT
+511 
-516 KVDYQGT
+516 DYQGT

-535 NPINTLEIQENGI
+535 NPINTLEIKENGI
-548 LVFVGRVISEKE
+548 LVFVGRAISEKE

-565 AFVLEDLPKKGVKE
+565 VFVLEDLPKKGVKE

-584 KKLGINTFLLS
+584 KNLGINTLLLS
-595 GDNRENVKKCALE
+595 GDNRENVKKCVLE

-630 KEQGQIVMMVGD
+630 KEKGQIVMMVGD

-676 NDIKSVYSAIKLSQA
+676 NDIKSVYSTIKLSQA

-740 VVLNA
+740 VVLNS

>member
-34 VNLLNKSANIEFDE
+34 VSLLNKSANIEFNE

-67 KKTLA
+67 KKTPTK
-72 EEKKEFFSPN
+72 EKKEFFNPN
-82 VKLALAVIFTLF
+82 VKLILAVIFTLF

-107 LLPES
+107 LLPKS

-127 QLIGTLIVMHWGRDF
+127 QLIGALIVMHLGRDF

-152 RQPNMSSLIAI
+152 KQPNMNSLIAI
-163 GTSAAL
+163 GTTAAL
-169 ASSLWQLYFVY
+169 VSSLWQLYLVY
-180 TNQWSYG
+180 TGQWSYG

-195 VILTFVMVG
+195 VILMFVMVG

-209 VSKNKA
+209 VSKDKA

-264 EIVEGEGELDESML
+264 EIIEGEGELDESML

-290 DKVFSGTFNSH
+290 DKVFSGTLNSN

-309 QNNKN
+309 QDNKN

-341 SSVFVPSVI
+341 SSVFVPSVMII
-350 AIAILAFVVWLIIAP
+350 AVLAFVAWLIIAP

-405 KASSLGLFFKDAKS
+405 KASFLGLFFKDAKS

-451 ELLELLSLAGS
+451 ELLELLSLASS
-462 IEKSSEHV
+462 IEHNSEHV

-483 APLKEMSEVK
+483 APLKEISEVK
-493 VKMGFGISAKV
+493 VKTGFGISAKT
-504 DYQGTKV
+504 DYQGA
-511 DYQGT
+511 
-516 KVDYQGT
+516 
-523 KEIIK
+523 KETIK

-535 NPINTLEIQENGI
+535 NPINPIEIQENGI
-548 LVFVGRVISEKE
+548 LVFVARVINEKE

-565 AFVLEDLPKKGVKE
+565 VFVLEDLPKKGVKE

-584 KKLGINTFLLS
+584 KNLGINTFLLS
-595 GDNRENVKKCALE
+595 GDNLNNVQKCALE

-630 KEQGQIVMMVGD
+630 KEKGQVVMMVGD

-676 NDIKSVYSAIKLSQA
+676 NDIKSVYSAIRLSRA

>member
-34 VNLLNKSANIEFDE
+34 VSLLNKSANIEFDE
-48 NETNLDEIFKLI
+48 NQTNLDEIFKLI

-72 EEKKEFFSPN
+72 KEKKGFFSPN
-82 VKLALAVIFTLF
+82 VKLALAVVFTLF

-112 LLTINNHS
+112 LLTIDSHS

-127 QLIGTLIVMHWGRDF
+127 QLIGALIVMHLGRDF

-169 ASSLWQLYFVY
+169 ISSLWPLYLVY

-195 VILTFVMVG
+195 VILMFVMVG

-209 VSKNKA
+209 VSKDKA

-264 EIVEGEGELDESML
+264 EIIEGEGELDESML

-371 NFGIALEVFVSVLVI
+371 NFKIALEVFVSVLVI

-476 EYAKEHN
+476 EYAKERN

-493 VKMGFGISAKV
+493 VKTGFGISAKT
-504 DYQGTKV
+504 DYQGA
-511 DYQGT
+511 
-516 KVDYQGT
+516 

-535 NPINTLEIQENGI
+535 NPINTLEIKENGI
-548 LVFVGRVISEKE
+548 LVFVGRAISEKE

-565 AFVLEDLPKKGVKE
+565 VFVLEDLPKKGVKE

-584 KKLGINTFLLS
+584 KNLGINTLLLS

-608 LGIDGYI
+608 LGIDDYI

-630 KEQGQIVMMVGD
+630 KEKGQIVMMVGD

-676 NDIKSVYSAIKLSQA
+676 NDIKSVYSAIQLSQA

-706 NSVFIPLACGVLY
+706 NSVFIPLACGVFY

-740 VVLNA
+740 VVLNS

>member
-34 VNLLNKSANIEFDE
+34 VSLLNKSANIEFDE
-48 NETNLDEIFKLI
+48 NQTNLDEIFKLI

-72 EEKKEFFSPN
+72 KEKKGFFSPN
-82 VKLALAVIFTLF
+82 VKLALAVVFTLF

-112 LLTINNHS
+112 LLTIDNHS

-127 QLIGTLIVMHWGRDF
+127 QLIGALIVMHLGRDF

-169 ASSLWQLYFVY
+169 ISSLWPLYLVY

-195 VILTFVMVG
+195 VILMFVMVG

-209 VSKNKA
+209 VSKDKA
-215 LDAMQALMKNAPK
+215 LDAMQSLMKNAPK

-234 NNQQIEV
+234 DNQQIEV

-264 EIVEGEGELDESML
+264 EIIEGEGELDESML

-371 NFGIALEVFVSVLVI
+371 NFKIALEVFVSVLVI

-419 LEKARLVNTIVFDK
+419 LEKARLINTIVFDK

-445 SVHSNI
+445 SVHSKI
-451 ELLELLSLAGS
+451 ELLELLSLASS

-476 EYAKEHN
+476 EYAKERN

-493 VKMGFGISAKV
+493 VKTGFGISAKT
-504 DYQGTKV
+504 DYQGA
-511 DYQGT
+511 
-516 KVDYQGT
+516 

-535 NPINTLEIQENGI
+535 NPINTLEIKESGI
-548 LVFVGRVISEKE
+548 LVFVGRAISEKE

-565 AFVLEDLPKKGVKE
+565 VFVLEDLPKKGVKE

-584 KKLGINTFLLS
+584 KNLGINTLLLS
-595 GDNRENVKKCALE
+595 GDNRENVKKCVLE
-608 LGIDGYI
+608 LGIDDYI

-630 KEQGQIVMMVGD
+630 KEKGQIVMMVGD

-676 NDIKSVYSAIKLSQA
+676 NDIKSVYSAIQLSQA

-724 LSPAIAGL
+724 LSPSIAGL

-740 VVLNA
+740 VVLNS

>member
-34 VNLLNKSANIEFDE
+34 VSLLNKSANIEFDE
-48 NETNLDEIFKLI
+48 NQTNLDEIFKLI

-72 EEKKEFFSPN
+72 KEKKGFFSPN
-82 VKLALAVIFTLF
+82 VKLALAVVFTLF

-101 AMLSPS
+101 SMLSPS

-112 LLTINNHS
+112 LLTIDNHS

-127 QLIGTLIVMHWGRDF
+127 QLIGTLIVMHLGRDF

-169 ASSLWQLYFVY
+169 ISSLWQLYLVY
-180 TNQWSYG
+180 TNSYG

-195 VILTFVMVG
+195 VILMFVMVG

-209 VSKNKA
+209 VSKDKA

-252 KVLPGSAIAVDG
+252 KVLHGSAIAVDG
-264 EIVEGEGELDESML
+264 EIIEGEGELDESML

-371 NFGIALEVFVSVLVI
+371 NFKIALEVFVSVLVI

-445 SVHSNI
+445 SVHSKI

-476 EYAKEHN
+476 EYAKERN

-493 VKMGFGISAKV
+493 VKTGFGISAKT
-504 DYQGTKV
+504 DYQGA
-511 DYQGT
+511 
-516 KVDYQGT
+516 

-535 NPINTLEIQENGI
+535 NPINTLEIKENGI

-565 AFVLEDLPKKGVKE
+565 VFVLEDLPKEGVKE

-584 KKLGINTFLLS
+584 KNLGINTFLLS
-595 GDNRENVKKCALE
+595 GDNKENVKKCALE
-608 LGIDGYI
+608 LGIDDYI

-630 KEQGQIVMMVGD
+630 KEKGQIVMMVGD

-676 NDIKSVYSAIKLSQA
+676 NDIKSVYSAIQLSQA

-740 VVLNA
+740 VVLNS

>member
-1 MKESFYIEGMT
+1 MKASFYIEGMT

-24 GRKSFVKKIE
+24 GRRSFVKKIE
-34 VNLLNKSANIEFDE
+34 VSLLNKSANIEFNE

-67 KKTLA
+67 KKTLTK
-72 EEKKEFFSPN
+72 EKKEFFSPN
-82 VKLALAVIFTLF
+82 VKLILAVIFTLF

-107 LLPES
+107 LLPKS

-127 QLIGTLIVMHWGRDF
+127 QLIGTLIVMHLGRDF

-163 GTSAAL
+163 GTTAAL
-169 ASSLWQLYFVY
+169 DSSLWQLYLVY
-180 TNQWSYG
+180 TDQWSYG

-195 VILTFVMVG
+195 VILMFVMVG

-209 VSKNKA
+209 ISKDKA
-215 LDAMQALMKNAPK
+215 LDAMQTLMKNAPK

-234 NNQQIEV
+234 DNQKIEV

-264 EIVEGEGELDESML
+264 EIIEGEGELDESML
-278 SGEALPVYKKVG
+278 NGEALPVYKKVG
-290 DKVFSGTFNSH
+290 DKVFSGTLNSN

-350 AIAILAFVVWLIIAP
+350 AIASLAFIVWLIIAP

-405 KASSLGLFFKDAKS
+405 KAGSLGLFFKDAKS

-451 ELLELLSLAGS
+451 ESLELLSLASS
-462 IEKSSEHV
+462 IEHNSEHV

-476 EYAKEHN
+476 EYAKEYN
-483 APLKEMSEVK
+483 APLKGISEVK
-493 VKMGFGISAKV
+493 VKTGFGISAKI
-504 DYQGTKV
+504 
-511 DYQGT
+511 
-516 KVDYQGT
+516 DYQGT

-535 NPINTLEIQENGI
+535 NLINPLEIKENGI
-548 LVFVGRVISEKE
+548 LVFVARAINEKE

-565 AFVLEDLPKKGVKE
+565 VFVLEDLPKKGVKE

-584 KKLGINTFLLS
+584 KNLGINTFLLS
-595 GDNRENVKKCALE
+595 GDNLKNVQKCALE
-608 LGIDGYI
+608 LGIDDYI

-630 KEQGQIVMMVGD
+630 KEKGQIVMMVGD

-676 NDIKSVYSAIKLSQA
+676 NDIKSVYSAIQLSQA

-724 LSPAIAGL
+724 LSPTIAGL

-740 VVLNA
+740 VVLNS
-745 QRLRNFKIKD
+745 QRIRNFKIKD

>member
-1 MKESFYIEGMT
+1 MKASFYIEGMT

-34 VNLLNKSANIEFDE
+34 VSLLNKSANIEFNE

-67 KKTLA
+67 KKTLTK
-72 EEKKEFFSPN
+72 EKKEFFNPN
-82 VKLALAVIFTLF
+82 VKLILAVIFTLF

-107 LLPES
+107 LLPKS
-112 LLTINNHS
+112 LLTSDNHS

-127 QLIGTLIVMHWGRDF
+127 QLIGTLIVMHLGRDF

-152 RQPNMSSLIAI
+152 RQPNMNSLIAI
-163 GTSAAL
+163 GTTAAL
-169 ASSLWQLYFVY
+169 VSSLWQLYLVY
-180 TNQWSYG
+180 TGQWSYG

-195 VILTFVMVG
+195 VILMFVMVG

-209 VSKNKA
+209 VSKDKA
-215 LDAMQALMKNAPK
+215 LDAMQTLMKNAPK
-228 TALKMQ
+228 TALKMH

-264 EIVEGEGELDESML
+264 EIIEGEGELDESML

-290 DKVFSGTFNSH
+290 DKVFSGTLNSN

-309 QNNKN
+309 QDNKN

-328 SSKAEISRLADKV
+328 SSKAGISRLADKV
-341 SSVFVPSVI
+341 SSVFVPSVMII
-350 AIAILAFVVWLIIAP
+350 AVLAFVVWLIIAP

-451 ELLELLSLAGS
+451 ELLELLSLASS

-476 EYAKEHN
+476 EYAKEYN
-483 APLKEMSEVK
+483 APLKEISGVK
-493 VKMGFGISAKV
+493 VKTGFGISAKTN
-504 DYQGTKV
+504 YQGA
-511 DYQGT
+511 
-516 KVDYQGT
+516 

-535 NPINTLEIQENGI
+535 NPINPLEIQENGI
-548 LVFVGRVISEKE
+548 LVFVARVINEKE

-565 AFVLEDLPKKGVKE
+565 VFVLEDLPKKGVKE

-584 KKLGINTFLLS
+584 KNLGINTFLLS
-595 GDNRENVKKCALE
+595 GDNLKNVQKCALE

-630 KEQGQIVMMVGD
+630 KEKGQIVMMVGD

-676 NDIKSVYSAIKLSQA
+676 NDIKSVYSAIQLSQA

>member
-34 VNLLNKSANIEFDE
+34 VSLLNKSANIEFDE
-48 NETNLDEIFKLI
+48 NQTNLDEIFKLI

-72 EEKKEFFSPN
+72 KEKKGFFSPN
-82 VKLALAVIFTLF
+82 VKLALAVVFTLF

-112 LLTINNHS
+112 LLTIDNHS

-127 QLIGTLIVMHWGRDF
+127 QLIGTLIVMHLGRDF

-169 ASSLWQLYFVY
+169 ISSLWPLYLVY
-180 TNQWSYG
+180 TNQWFYG

-195 VILTFVMVG
+195 VILMFVMVG

-209 VSKNKA
+209 VSKDKA

-264 EIVEGEGELDESML
+264 EIIEGEGELDESML

-290 DKVFSGTFNSH
+290 DKVFSGTLNSH

-314 STLSQIIEMIHNAQ
+314 STLSQIIEMIRNAQ
-328 SSKAEISRLADKV
+328 SSKAEISHLADKV

-371 NFGIALEVFVSVLVI
+371 NFKIALEVFVSVLVI

-405 KASSLGLFFKDAKS
+405 KASSLGLFFKDAQS

-445 SVHSNI
+445 SVHSKI
-451 ELLELLSLAGS
+451 ELLEFLSLAGS

-476 EYAKEHN
+476 EYAKERN

-493 VKMGFGISAKV
+493 VKTGFGISAKT
-504 DYQGTKV
+504 DYQG
-511 DYQGT
+511 D
-516 KVDYQGT
+516 

-535 NPINTLEIQENGI
+535 NPINTLEIKEDGI
-548 LVFVGRVISEKE
+548 LVFVGRAISEKE

-565 AFVLEDLPKKGVKE
+565 VFVLEDLPKKGVKE

-584 KKLGINTFLLS
+584 KNLGINTLLLS

-630 KEQGQIVMMVGD
+630 KEKGQIVMMVGD

-676 NDIKSVYSAIKLSQA
+676 NDIKSVYSAIQLSQA

-740 VVLNA
+740 VVLNS

>member
-34 VNLLNKSANIEFDE
+34 VSLLNKSANIEFDE
-48 NETNLDEIFKLI
+48 NQTNLDEIFKLI

-72 EEKKEFFSPN
+72 KEKKGFFSPN
-82 VKLALAVIFTLF
+82 VKLALAVVFTLF

-112 LLTINNHS
+112 LLTIDNHS

-127 QLIGTLIVMHWGRDF
+127 QLIGALIVMHLGRDF

-169 ASSLWQLYFVY
+169 VSSLWPLYLVY

-195 VILTFVMVG
+195 VILMFVMVG

-209 VSKNKA
+209 VSKDKA

-241 LVDSIVVGDIL
+241 LVDSIVVRDIL

-264 EIVEGEGELDESML
+264 EIIEGEGELDESML

-314 STLSQIIEMIHNAQ
+314 STLSQIIEMIHNVQ

-371 NFGIALEVFVSVLVI
+371 NFKIALEVFVSVLVI

-445 SVHSNI
+445 SVHSKI

-476 EYAKEHN
+476 EYAKERN

-493 VKMGFGISAKV
+493 VKTGFGISAKTN
-504 DYQGTKV
+504 YQGA
-511 DYQGT
+511 
-516 KVDYQGT
+516 
-523 KEIIK
+523 KETIK
-528 VGNSEFF
+528 VGNREFF
-535 NPINTLEIQENGI
+535 NPINMLEIKENGI
-548 LVFVGRVISEKE
+548 LVFVGRAISEKE

-565 AFVLEDLPKKGVKE
+565 VFVLEDLPKKGVKE

-584 KKLGINTFLLS
+584 KNLGINTLLLS

-608 LGIDGYI
+608 LGIDDYI

-630 KEQGQIVMMVGD
+630 KEKGQIVMMVGD

-676 NDIKSVYSAIKLSQA
+676 NDIKSVYSAIQLSQA

-740 VVLNA
+740 VVLNS

>member
-34 VNLLNKSANIEFDE
+34 VSLLNKSANIEFDE
-48 NETNLDEIFKLI
+48 NQTNLDEIFKLI

-72 EEKKEFFSPN
+72 KEKKGFFSPN
-82 VKLALAVIFTLF
+82 VKLALAVVFTLF

-107 LLPES
+107 LLPKS
-112 LLTINNHS
+112 LLTIDNHS

-127 QLIGTLIVMHWGRDF
+127 QLIGVLIVMHLGRDF

-169 ASSLWQLYFVY
+169 ISSLWPLYLVY

-195 VILTFVMVG
+195 VILMFVMVG

-209 VSKNKA
+209 VSKDKA

-234 NNQQIEV
+234 NNQQNEV

-264 EIVEGEGELDESML
+264 EIIEGEGELDESML

-350 AIAILAFVVWLIIAP
+350 TIAILAFVVWLIIAP

-445 SVHSNI
+445 SVHSKI
-451 ELLELLSLAGS
+451 ELLELLSLALS

-476 EYAKEHN
+476 EYAKERN

-493 VKMGFGISAKV
+493 VKTGFGISAKT
-504 DYQGTKV
+504 DYQGA
-511 DYQGT
+511 
-516 KVDYQGT
+516 

-535 NPINTLEIQENGI
+535 NPINTLEIKENGI

-565 AFVLEDLPKKGVKE
+565 VFVLEDSPKKGVKE

-584 KKLGINTFLLS
+584 KNLGINTLLLS
-595 GDNRENVKKCALE
+595 GDNRENVKKCTLE
-608 LGIDGYI
+608 LGIDEYI

-630 KEQGQIVMMVGD
+630 KEKGQIVMMVGD
-642 GLNDAPSLAMSDV
+642 GLNDAPGLAMSDV
-655 AVVMAKGSDVSVQ
+655 AVVMANGSDVSVQ

-676 NDIKSVYSAIKLSQA
+676 NDIKSVYSAIQLSQA

-740 VVLNA
+740 VVLNS